1 MDNTKFNDYNIAD
14 LSNNIVTDIL
24 ELEKTLS
31 QKANKEIILIAYQP
45 KIEAK

>member
-1 MDNTKFNDYNIAD
+1 MDSTKFTEYNIAD

-24 ELEKTLS
+24 ELEKSLS

-45 KIEAK
+45 KTEAK